1 MKVTVYVNWDEQK
14 VYSESE
20 YEIEIIHRVE
30 EFCEDNDNFAEWLKA
45 NYSVIEMFN
54 LEGKQKEEARQ
65 AFWEYAQCQEK
76 NVGFGWYCEKFT
88 FEI

>member
-30 EFCEDNDNFAEWLKA
+30 EFCKDNNNFAEWLEE
-45 NYSVIEMFN
+45 NYSTIEIFN
-54 LEGKQKEEARQ
+54 FGGKQKEEARQ